1 MSRNT
6 NFHFNYDDFDLNTSD
21 DQNTVIEVDN
31 TNFPNSSTQQN
42 NRPRYHQQS
51 YSTPP
56 FQSRP
61 TNIDFRSANALLRP
75 SNPTFSNYLTHTPL
89 TSQNSPISN
98 LSPESGDIFPVF
110 STQTNP
116 TFLNFNVTGDTD
128 VDGDEDNPNQN
139 PLDVSDEISSRAN
152 FSIEEDQALIASYMK
167 VSEDSIVGSRQKI
180 DKMWARVKE
189 QYDLARSANSKLRA
203 RKEGMLDNRFRRIAT
218 IVMRW
223 AGCYHKASA
232 RRMSYRKWMVTI
244 GPYASAAS
252 KVGVV
257 IESSPDV
264 DSNSSGKRV
273 RLEDGNYSSPISIE
287 SHTDSIQRLEG
298 REAAKRRKGKK
309 KVNAE
314 YEEMNKNFQRLE
326 QLSNRDQE
334 LDMEKLEIK
343 KKNAEVALQQI
354 ELKNV

>member
-1 MSRNT
+1 
-6 NFHFNYDDFDLNTSD
+6 
-21 DQNTVIEVDN
+21 
-31 TNFPNSSTQQN
+31 
-42 NRPRYHQQS
+42 
-51 YSTPP
+51 
-56 FQSRP
+56 
-61 TNIDFRSANALLRP
+61 
-75 SNPTFSNYLTHTPL
+75 
-89 TSQNSPISN
+89 
-98 LSPESGDIFPVF
+98 
-110 STQTNP
+110 
-116 TFLNFNVTGDTD
+116 
-128 VDGDEDNPNQN
+128 
-139 PLDVSDEISSRAN
+139 
-152 FSIEEDQALIASYMK
+152 MK

-232 RRMSYRKWMVTI
+232 RRMSGWNEEQVIAEAQILYGLKTKFNLFHAWDMLKGYRKWMVTI

-273 RLEDGNYSSPISIE
+273 RLEDGNYSPPISIE
-287 SHTDSIQRLEG
+287 SHTDFIQRPEG

-354 ELKNV
+354 ELKNKREERKRKDQDLQQRKNDWDMLQSLLQTPSLPPQLEKMKFDLLEKFSRG